1 MTPDTSGRGGGPKLT
16 VEGVQHVFES
26 LPVLDPTSLEVR
38 EGEFVSLVGP
48 SGCGKST
55 LFNIVSGLIRPT
67 DGRVFIDGRDVT
79 GTTGHV
85 GYMFQKDLLLPWRT
99 AAGNIVLGA
108 SLNGRVRKRDRE
120 EARALAE
127 RYGLGEFVDH
137 YPHALSGGM
146 RQRVAL
152 MRTLAF
158 HRDVML
164 LDEPFGA
171 LDSQTRLRM
180 QQWLLEVWGDLGH
193 TIVFITHDV
202 DEAIFLSDRVLVMS
216 ARPGQIR
223 ATFPVP
229 LARPRDFRVLTS
241 DEFTE
246 LKREILAVIYS
257 ETLKQLEREP
267 EPAEADAA

>member
-1 MTPDTSGRGGGPKLT
+1 MSGARLQ
-16 VEGVQHVFES
+16 VENVRHVFGETAA
-26 LPVLDPTSLEVR
+26 LAPTSLEVA

-67 DGRVFIDGRDVT
+67 EGRVLLDGRDVT

-85 GYMFQKDLLLPWRT
+85 GYMLQKDLLLPWRT
-99 AAGNIVLGA
+99 VTENIVLGA
-108 SLNGRVRKRDRE
+108 ALHGRAGRRDRAE
-120 EARALAE
+120 ALALAD

-180 QQWLLEVWGDLGH
+180 QQWLLEVWENEGR
-193 TIVFITHDV
+193 TILFITHDV

-216 ARPGQIR
+216 ARPGRIR
-223 ATFPVP
+223 AGYEIGLP
-229 LARPRDFRVLTS
+229 RPRDFQLLTS
-241 DEFTE
+241 DAFTE
-246 LKREILAVIYS
+246 LKREILELLYS

-267 EPAEADAA
+267 EEVVA

>member
-1 MTPDTSGRGGGPKLT
+1 VKLHL
-16 VEGVQHVFES
+16 EGIRHEFGATAA
-26 LPVLDPTSLEVR
+26 LAPTTLDVA
-38 EGEFVSLVGP
+38 EGEFVSIVGP

-67 DGRVFIDGRDVT
+67 AGRVFIDGRDVT
-79 GTTGHV
+79 GTTGHA
-85 GYMFQKDLLLPWRT
+85 GYMLQKDLLLPWRT
-99 AAGNIVLGA
+99 VTENIVLGA
-108 SLNGRVRKRDRE
+108 ALHGRVSRRDRS
-120 EARALAE
+120 EATALAE

-158 HRDVML
+158 HKDVML

-180 QQWLLEVWGDLGH
+180 QQWLLEVWATEGR

-202 DEAIFLSDRVLVMS
+202 DEAIFLSDRVYVMS
-216 ARPGQIR
+216 ARPGAIR
-223 ATFPVP
+223 ASFDIP
-229 LARPRDFRVLTS
+229 LARPRSFDILTS
-241 DEFTE
+241 DEFTD
-246 LKREILAVIYS
+246 LKREILRLLYS
-257 ETLKQLEREP
+257 ETLKQLEREG
-267 EPAEADAA
+267 EAA

>member
-1 MTPDTSGRGGGPKLT
+1 MKQAKLQVENVRHAFGETPALA
-16 VEGVQHVFES
+16 
-26 LPVLDPTSLEVR
+26 PTSLEVS

-55 LFNIVSGLIRPT
+55 LFNIVSGLVRPT
-67 DGRVFIDGRDVT
+67 EGRVRLEGRDVT

-85 GYMFQKDLLLPWRT
+85 GYMLQKDLLLPWRT
-99 AAGNIVLGA
+99 VRENIVLGA
-108 SLNGRVRKRDRE
+108 SLHGRVSRRERD
-120 EARALAE
+120 EAVGLAE
-127 RYGLGEFVDH
+127 RYGLGEFVNH

-158 HRDVML
+158 HKDVML

-180 QQWLLEVWGDLGH
+180 QQWLLEVWSALGR

-216 ARPGQIR
+216 ARPGHIR
-223 ATFPVP
+223 ASFDVALP
-229 LARPRDFRVLTS
+229 RPRGFELLTS
-241 DEFTE
+241 DPFTE
-246 LKREILAVIYS
+246 MKREILGLLYS
-257 ETLKQLEREP
+257 ETIRAMEED
-267 EPAEADAA
+267 EAA